1 MEVLLIIMVRLL
13 NVMEGGLINIEII
26 DRGLRIFI
34 IIVEIFLGLMLLFII
49 IDLNEMLRLM
59 IEILRLMI
67 EILRLMIEMLRLM
80 IEILRLINLFL
91 DYISMDDLLF
101 LFYFN
106 KMIKDLI

>member
-13 NVMEGGLINIEII
+13 NVMEGGLIIIEII
-26 DRGLRIFI
+26 DRGL

-49 IDLNEMLRLM
+49 IDFIEMLRLMIEMLRLM
-59 IEILRLMI
+59 IEI
-67 EILRLMIEMLRLM
+67 LRLM

>member
-13 NVMEGGLINIEII
+13 NVMEGGLIIIEII

-49 IDLNEMLRLM
+49 IDL
-59 IEILRLMI
+59 I
-67 EILRLMIEMLRLM
+67 EILRLMIEMLRLMIEILRLM